1 MRINQVVNS
10 IYNSCSYV
18 LTDDSRTWLVDCGD
32 VDRLLPLI
40 EGDLCGVLL
49 THSHF
54 DHIYGLNQ
62 LMTLYP
68 RLAVYTSRPGLDGLL
83 SDKLN
88 FSRYYGDPIVL
99 DSPEN
104 VVVVDDG
111 DTVQLFDGVTI
122 QALVTPGHSPDCVTW
137 LTDEVLFTGDCYI
150 PGVKMVTNLP
160 HSDKVLAAQSESLIR
175 DLAETRTVYP
185 GHAPDNND

>member
-1 MRINQVVNS
+1 M
-10 IYNSCSYV
+10 
-18 LTDDSRTWLVDCGD
+18 
-32 VDRLLPLI
+32 
-40 EGDLCGVLL
+40 
-49 THSHF
+49 
-54 DHIYGLNQ
+54 
-62 LMTLYP
+62 
-68 RLAVYTSRPGLDGLL
+68 
-83 SDKLN
+83 N